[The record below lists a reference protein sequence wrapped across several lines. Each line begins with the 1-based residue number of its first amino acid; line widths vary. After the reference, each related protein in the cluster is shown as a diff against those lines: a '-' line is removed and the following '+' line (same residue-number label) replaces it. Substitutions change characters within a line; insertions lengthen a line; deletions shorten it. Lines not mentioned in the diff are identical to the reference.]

1 MLLDPLEEELDL
13 PAQVV
18 QLADRQSCQRHMIGK
33 KHQPSSLAVA
43 VANAPQ
49 PLGIALLGVKDDQLH
64 ILVANQSR
72 AAIDGPR
79 ADTLEFEVG
88 SGTGNE
94 EALALM
100 EPVEPLEVE
109 VSAIHNIEGTRLGD
123 EHIEDVDVV
132 QFAIGNMDETGNRSA
147 QVEQRVEFERR
158 FGRTKLGPRKQRQA
172 QVDGSSIQ
180 GIDCFGKIH
189 RKGILSIQTTC
200 RADKTLSEL
209 RIDSPVPPLVGVC
222 QHTSTH
228 RAPKAHVIEL
238 AGLCTET
245 RLDVAQALAVGQLR
259 EGHSQ
264 KLVQAAEGA
273 HVEIAAILC
282 HQTTKGMP
290 RRELHELG
298 ENQIAT
304 VHQHLPGKSRKSAEN
319 TLANSNR

>member
-1 MLLDPLEEELDL
+1 
-13 PAQVV
+13 
-18 QLADRQSCQRHMIGK
+18 MIGK
-33 KHQPSSLAVA
+33 KHQPSSLAVP

-49 PLGIALLGVKDDQLH
+49 PFGIALLGVKDDQLH

-79 ADTLEFEVG
+79 VDTLEFEVG

-109 VSAIHNIEGTRLGD
+109 ISAIHDIEGTRLGD

-147 QVEQRVEFERR
+147 QVEQRMEFERR
-158 FGRTKLGPRKQRQA
+158 FGSTKLGPRKQRET
-172 QVDGSSIQ
+172 QVDGGGIQ
-180 GIDCFGKIH
+180 GIDRFGKIH

-209 RIDSPVPPLVGVC
+209 RIDTPVPPLVGVC

-228 RAPKAHVIEL
+228 RAPKTHVIEL
-238 AGLCTET
+238 AGLCTKT

-264 KLVQAAEGA
+264 KLVQAAE
-273 HVEIAAILC
+273 VRTLKSPRYFL
-282 HQTTKGMP
+282 TK
-290 RRELHELG
+290 RRKVYHG
-298 ENQIAT
+298 
-304 VHQHLPGKSRKSAEN
+304 
-319 TLANSNR
+319 ANSMSWAKTRLPLCISTSRVSPERVPKTPWRIQIVNSFECHEHRAKSSLSQK